1 MGWLTKYICIIQPVH
16 SEGDQPWDFFGRK
29 DAKAETPDLSLVL
42 LMSFIAKQNV
52 IDLVS
57 NSESNTAFSGHVFF
71 LSPIYDSSSG
81 FFVFHD
87 QGCLRAIG
95 FCMVFLN
102 SDFSNISSR
111 LDVS

>member
-71 LSPIYDSSSG
+71 
-81 FFVFHD
+81 FVSH
-87 QGCLRAIG
+87 L
-95 FCMVFLN
+95 
-102 SDFSNISSR
+102 
-111 LDVS
+111 